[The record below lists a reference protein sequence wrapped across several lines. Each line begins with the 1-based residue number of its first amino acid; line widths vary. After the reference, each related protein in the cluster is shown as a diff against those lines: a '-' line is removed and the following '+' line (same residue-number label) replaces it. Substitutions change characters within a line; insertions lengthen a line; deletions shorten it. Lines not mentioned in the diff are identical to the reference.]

1 MKDENDNFDNTRG
14 QEIISPQDSVKH
26 QAENNKNVVPPLNL
40 RTSISPVNK
49 SNEKLS
55 SRVSEAT
62 VNMKRNSLILTEFR
76 DVKTSYSETDKDK
89 SETLIN
95 KWVNE
100 DFGTLNTNR
109 EQNYNGSSIEVVIPF
124 HRTSSATLFRESLA
138 SQDVHE
144 NDHEP
149 TNRVTGND
157 RKVSKNGRSV
167 PEVQSTRTSLLRE
180 KGTDSKNTSLKSRRK
195 KHEVDRGQHSLQKS
209 KPHTT
214 SQAAHDDGATNKCKN
229 TSSTSKET
237 PATNIPSVSIW
248 IYSDTVNFLY

>member
-14 QEIISPQDSVKH
+14 QEIISPHDSVKH

-40 RTSISPVNK
+40 RTSISPVNE

-55 SRVSEAT
+55 SRISEAT
-62 VNMKRNSLILTEFR
+62 VNMKRNSLIPAR

-138 SQDVHE
+138 SKDVHE
-144 NDHEP
+144 NDHKP
-149 TNRVTGND
+149 ANRVTGND

-195 KHEVDRGQHSLQKS
+195 KQVDRGQHSLQKS
-209 KPHTT
+209 KSHTT
-214 SQAAHDDGATNKCKN
+214 SQAAHDDRATNKYKN

-237 PATNIPSVSIW
+237 PATNIPSVSIC